1 MQWCANA
8 VAVAT
13 NRIFSSATRFGGSNG
28 RVLIVYSG
36 TNGDTNEVD
45 NVRRIIHFECFA
57 RIWMEQ
63 KYSNYLNTIRKW
75 PNDNVWWIYDTPESS
90 QKAQENIDNMLK
102 IMQEL

>member
-1 MQWCANA
+1 MTASPVCIMQWCANA

-45 NVRRIIHFECFA
+45 NVRRIIH
-57 RIWMEQ
+57 
-63 KYSNYLNTIRKW
+63 YLNTIRKW